1 LLRSIVP
8 QPKIF
13 KPLLRIGQLLRGV
26 MPSAVRNKIPK
37 RRIAK
42 PWPDKPHP
50 RSMIVLQ
57 GCAQSVATPNTN
69 AAAARV
75 LDRLGISL
83 ITAPQAGCC
92 GAVSHHLSAHEQ
104 GLDYMRNNIDAWW
117 PHIQAGAEAIAI
129 TASGCGAVVKEYGQ
143 LLAHDPR
150 YAEKAQRISEL
161 TKDISEVLAAQ
172 DLSSVQ
178 AEYTGDQQKVAFH
191 SPCTLQHGQKITGV
205 VESLLQR
212 AGFQLTAVPNA
223 HLCCGSAGTYS
234 ILQPEIAKQ
243 LLRNKLRA
251 LQSGQPDVIATAN
264 VGCQLHLESQSGIPV
279 KHWIELLEESLG

>member
-1 LLRSIVP
+1 
-8 QPKIF
+8 
-13 KPLLRIGQLLRGV
+13 
-26 MPSAVRNKIPK
+26 M
-37 RRIAK
+37 
-42 PWPDKPHP
+42 
-50 RSMIVLQ
+50 
-57 GCAQSVATPNTN
+57 
-69 AAAARV
+69 
-75 LDRLGISL
+75 
-83 ITAPQAGCC
+83 
-92 GAVSHHLSAHEQ
+92 
-104 GLDYMRNNIDAWW
+104 
-117 PHIQAGAEAIAI
+117 
-129 TASGCGAVVKEYGQ
+129 VKEYAQ